1 MNHGSSA
8 QFLKLPELRSRLSVM
23 PSVREIVDA
32 LYQGKRYLPPILMNG
47 QALRL
52 HISFRW
58 PMKVIGMTTIT
69 AAGSQFCRKQEELS
83 ILCKMGCCLESGV
96 HQLFD
101 SYALSI
107 NPDVRIPNPTF
118 SEKVA
123 DDYLRIITRLCSS
136 LPIRKV
142 SPASILIKGFL
153 MIPNDLSEGCG

>member
-83 ILCKMGCCLESGV
+83 ILCKMGCCLRVVYISYLTAMPS
-96 HQLFD
+96 QLTLT
-101 SYALSI
+101 Y
-107 NPDVRIPNPTF
+107 V
-118 SEKVA
+118 
-123 DDYLRIITRLCSS
+123 YLILHS
-136 LPIRKV
+136 LKRW
-142 SPASILIKGFL
+142 L
-153 MIPNDLSEGCG
+153 MIILE